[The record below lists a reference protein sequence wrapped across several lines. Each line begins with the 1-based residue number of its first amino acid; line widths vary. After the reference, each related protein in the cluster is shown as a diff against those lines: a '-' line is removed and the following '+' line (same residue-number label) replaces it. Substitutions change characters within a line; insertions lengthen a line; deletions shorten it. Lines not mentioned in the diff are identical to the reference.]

1 MVIKT
6 RKLSGCLVISVLVV
20 ASLCSAQ
27 TAKTFTVSKTIKV
40 GNMPMSAV
48 LTPDG
53 SELYVSNG
61 NGKSVTVIDTAT
73 DAVTLIVIVGAKPDA
88 LAVAPDGSKVYV
100 GQNGGDVSIID
111 TATKSVTPIVT
122 GGPVRDLAITP
133 DGAKVYLAMEY
144 LGLKKID
151 TSTNTVSTVSTIECP
166 EGVAVTPDGKFL
178 YVNYQCYG
186 PGGHSG
192 HDAVGKFDVP
202 TDTLLKGIIGFPNVG
217 KKIAI
222 SPDSTQVWASD
233 ENGCSAAKFDHI
245 GCPVVPQGV
254 VNLISTAT
262 DTFLESVGA
271 AGRVT
276 FAPDNSFVVVGGSQL
291 LIFTPSTTPIGAVNV
306 AGSGSLAVTADGSKA
321 YVPVP
326 SQNSVTVISIT
337 KRGQGSQLLRGC
349 Q

>member
-1 MVIKT
+1 MVIDNA
-6 RKLSGCLVISVLVV
+6 RRIFACLLLLVAV
-20 ASLCSAQ
+20 SACAAQ
-27 TAKTFTVSKTIKV
+27 TAKTFTVSKSIRA
-40 GNMPMSAV
+40 GNRPLSAL

-88 LAVAPDGSKVYV
+88 LAVSPDGTKVYV
-100 GQNGGDVSIID
+100 GQNVADVSVID
-111 TATKSVTPIVT
+111 TATKQVTTIAT

-151 TSTNTVSTVSTIECP
+151 TSTNSVSTVSTIECP

-192 HDAVGKFDVP
+192 HDAVGKFDIA
-202 TDTLLKGIIGFPNVG
+202 TDTLLKGITGFPNVG
-217 KKIAI
+217 EKITV
-222 SPDSTQVWASD
+222 SPDGSQVWTSD
-233 ENGCSAAKFDHI
+233 ENGCSSHRFDNI

-254 VNLISTAT
+254 VNLISTST
-262 DTFLESVGA
+262 DTFVQSIAA

-276 FAPDNSFVVVGGSQL
+276 VAPDNSFVVLGGSQL
-291 LIFTPSTTPIGAVNV
+291 QLLTPSTSLIGTINIP
-306 AGSGSLAVTADGSKA
+306 GSGSLAVTADGTKA
-321 YVPVP
+321 YAPIP
-326 SQNSVTVISIT
+326 SQNVVTIINIK
-337 KRGQGSQLLRGC
+337 KRSQGVD
-349 Q
+349 